1 MTKVVVGGKR
11 VIILT
16 TFGIRMVVRKGQNN
30 KFVKEAELE
39 VSSCSRKTVGMM
51 LQKWRE
57 KSAKILCV
65 FTEHQMR
72 GCKL

>member
-1 MTKVVVGGKR
+1 M

-16 TFGIRMVVRKGQNN
+16 PFGMGMVVRIGQNN

-39 VSSCSRKTVGMM
+39 ISSCSRKTVGTM
-51 LQKWRE
+51 LQKWRK

-65 FTEHQMR
+65 FTEHQMG